1 MHFDKCI
8 NCKSYLEYM
17 SIKDDQQSCTQL
29 IFECP
34 NCNKDYN
41 KDFNKELINRFSST
55 YKFCDE
61 DLFYC

>member
-1 MHFDKCI
+1 
-8 NCKSYLEYM
+8 M